1 MSIFFLAAILA
12 QAASGPDA
20 GEIMRRVVANQER
33 AAAARSAWVYEQSV
47 LVRMK
52 RPNGRLSREELREF
66 VVTPKA
72 NGFERE
78 LKQFR
83 GKVDRNGGLVE
94 YSDPNYEHKEIDIDG
109 DLARDMSQDF
119 SGDSSSQDG
128 VGRDLFPLTGKE
140 LEKYTFSVH
149 GTETY
154 RDREVYRIRFQPRRE
169 GTWSGE
175 ALIDAQEFQP
185 VLVTTALGKSIPLAV
200 KTLLGTDLK
209 QLGFKIT
216 YQKVA
221 EGLWFPAAWGG
232 EFYVRGVF
240 FYKRR
245 ISISVANRGFQRAE
259 VTSSVAFEEPGAERL
274 R

>member
-1 MSIFFLAAILA
+1 MFLLLLAAVLA

-20 GEIMRRVVANQER
+20 GEIMRRVAANQER

-52 RPNGRLSREELREF
+52 RPNGRLAREEVREF

-72 NGFERE
+72 DGVERE

-83 GKVDRNGGLVE
+83 GKVDRNGNLVE

-109 DLARDMSQDF
+109 ELARDLSQDF
-119 SGDSSSQDG
+119 SGDSGSKDG
-128 VGRDLFPLTGKE
+128 VGRELFPLTGKE
-140 LEKYTFSVH
+140 QEKYAFSLH

-154 RDREVYRIRFQPRRE
+154 RDREVYRIRFQPRRD
-169 GTWSGE
+169 GTWAGE

-200 KTLLGTDLK
+200 KTLLGTDIK

-221 EGLWFPAAWGG
+221 DGLWFPAAWGG
-232 EFYVRGVF
+232 EFCVRGVF

-245 ISISVANRGFQRAE
+245 ISISVANRGFQQAE
-259 VTSSVAFEEPGAERL
+259 ITSKGDV
-274 R
+274 